1 MNFRQ
6 IRSDRTTLLMN
17 LCTALFIAYIVFLTG
32 VERTE
37 SKVRKN
43 SDKIQTIRNFLY
55 LMRVTFFEKSVN
67 VPRYLESVN
76 HWRLSS
82 NLTIILNYTELTI
95 YHFNLVI
102 HNE

>member
-1 MNFRQ
+1 
-6 IRSDRTTLLMN
+6 
-17 LCTALFIAYIVFLTG
+17 
-32 VERTE
+32 
-37 SKVRKN
+37 
-43 SDKIQTIRNFLY
+43 
-55 LMRVTFFEKSVN
+55 MRVTFFEKSVN

-76 HWRLSS
+76 HWRLSN